1 MAPLAESPGV
11 EVGLAML
18 PLVAIVMAMV
28 SLMFAFFAASAA
40 SSASCSSMMVN
51 VQNTS
56 KVVIVAKTRCKI
68 MGRMVWLNDEFDAAM
83 KRLSRREVGERGS
96 ERIWTCRDQ
105 IER

>member
-1 MAPLAESPGV
+1 
-11 EVGLAML
+11 ML
-18 PLVAIVMAMV
+18 LLVAIVMAMV
-28 SLMFAFFAASAA
+28 SLIFAFFAASAA

-68 MGRMVWLNDEFDAAM
+68 DARLREGWSGSM
-83 KRLSRREVGERGS
+83 MNLMQRWKRLSRREVGERGS